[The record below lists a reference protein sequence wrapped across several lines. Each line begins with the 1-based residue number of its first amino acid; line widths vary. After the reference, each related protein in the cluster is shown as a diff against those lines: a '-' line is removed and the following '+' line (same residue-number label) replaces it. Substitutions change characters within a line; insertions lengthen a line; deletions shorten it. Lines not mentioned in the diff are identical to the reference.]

1 MKRALCLI
9 FVCVWLMLSGCHTAV
24 GTVAGAGIGA
34 ASGGDPAM
42 GAAIGGSIGLL
53 ADILD

>member
-9 FVCVWLMLSGCHTAV
+9 VVCMGLMLGGCATAV

-42 GAAIGGSIGLL
+42 GAAIGGGIGLL

>member
-9 FVCVWLMLSGCHTAV
+9 FVCAWLMVSGCATVAGTAV
-24 GTVAGAGIGA
+24 GAGIGA

-42 GAAIGGSIGLL
+42 GAAIGGGIGLI
-53 ADILD
+53 ADIVD